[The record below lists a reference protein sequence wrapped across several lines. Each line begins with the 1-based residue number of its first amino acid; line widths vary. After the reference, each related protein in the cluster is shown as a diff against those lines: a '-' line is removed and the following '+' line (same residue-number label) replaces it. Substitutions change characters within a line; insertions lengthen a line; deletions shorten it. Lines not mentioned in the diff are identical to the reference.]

1 MTNEGSLLRRR
12 GEGLNISR
20 QSLLRNYFIKRDEVD
35 SIKQSF
41 NHLWSNYMLV
51 IFVYKIGAFTIAE

>member
-12 GEGLNISR
+12 GEGLSISR

-41 NHLWSNYMLV
+41 NHLWSNYMQV
-51 IFVYKIGAFTIAE
+51 IVVYKIGAFTIAE